1 MRTTVFSLLL
11 CFLPIVGQAQ
21 VYDIE
26 GTATVHHT
34 GTINSPVGAGT
45 YFAKQGGWG
54 TKISFRS
61 FATDKTETTKFEMNR
76 ESGIVVLLPGSAGSE
91 YSMGETMKPMLKGKS
106 VGTKTKQREL
116 TLGITRSITD
126 LTFYLEGGAT
136 LTRNYQSAAVSGETL
151 FRKHPEGY
159 RRVHPTAE
167 VGAAVRLFEHVS
179 VQMGY
184 NYTKGK
190 LPVNHE
196 IVFGIGYTDFPNS
209 WELF

>member
-1 MRTTVFSLLL
+1 MKTAVFSFLFCLL
-11 CFLPIVGQAQ
+11 PVAGQAQ

-26 GTATVHHT
+26 GTATVHYT
-34 GTINSPVGAGT
+34 GTIESSVGAGT
-45 YFAKQGGWG
+45 YFTKQGGWG

-61 FATDKTETTKFEMNR
+61 FATDNTETTGFEMNR
-76 ESGIVVLLPGSAGSE
+76 ESGIVVIPPGLEGNV
-91 YSMGETMKPMLKGKS
+91 PPDLKKTSNVQS

-159 RRVHPTAE
+159 RMLHPTAE
-167 VGAAVRLFEHVS
+167 VGAAVWLFEHVS
-179 VQMGY
+179 VQAGY
-184 NYTKGK
+184 NYTTGE

>member
-1 MRTTVFSLLL
+1 MKTTVLSFLL
-11 CFLPIVGQAQ
+11 CLLPIVGQAQ

-26 GTATVHHT
+26 GTATVHYT
-34 GTINSPVGAGT
+34 GTAESPVGAGT
-45 YFAKQGGWG
+45 YFTKQGGWG

-61 FATDKTETTKFEMNR
+61 FATDNTETTRFEMNR
-76 ESGIVVLLPGSAGSE
+76 ESGIVVIPPGLEGNGQLPSD
-91 YSMGETMKPMLKGKS
+91 LKKVSNVQS

-116 TLGITRSITD
+116 ALGITRSITD

-151 FRKHPEGY
+151 FRKHPKGY

-179 VQMGY
+179 VQAGY
-184 NYTKGK
+184 NYTNGK

>member
-1 MRTTVFSLLL
+1 MKTAVLSFLL
-11 CFLPIVGQAQ
+11 CLLPVAGQAQ

-26 GTATVHHT
+26 GTATVHYT
-34 GTINSPVGAGT
+34 GTTESPVGAGT
-45 YFAKQGGWG
+45 YFTKQSGWG

-61 FATDKTETTKFEMNR
+61 FATDNTETTKFEMNR
-76 ESGIVVLLPGSAGSE
+76 KSGIVVIPPGLEG
-91 YSMGETMKPMLKGKS
+91 GVPPDLKKTSNVQS

-159 RRVHPTAE
+159 RRLHPTAE

-179 VQMGY
+179 VQAGY
-184 NYTKGK
+184 NYTTDE
-190 LPVNHE
+190 LPANHE